1 MNDYKNTLDTVH
13 KKRYVKKT
21 VFLIGFDWYEM
32 EELETQRSQNITNY
46 FDLQFPDIYMYLV
59 NQISAYTNKQL

>member
-1 MNDYKNTLDTVH
+1 MNDYKDTLDRVH

-21 VFLIGFDWYEM
+21 MVLIGSDSYEM
-32 EELETQRSQNITNY
+32 EELETQRSQNISNY
-46 FDLQFPDIYMYLV
+46 LDLQFPDIYMYLV